1 MATLHPV
8 SYTHLDVYKR
18 QNEGWVD
25 AEVKMAEKYEGFAF
39 EAGKQYTLQVIGN
52 NKICIT
58 DGTTPEEEEGF
69 EKSKDPFAYTHAAST
84 KLFVKCKYQRP
95 FTSIHVNIAD

>member
-1 MATLHPV
+1 MANLGIIEIYGT
-8 SYTHLDVYKR
+8 
-18 QNEGWVD
+18 EGWVD
-25 AEVKMAEKYEGFAF
+25 AEAKMAEKYEGFAF
-39 EAGKQYTLQVIGN
+39 EA
-52 NKICIT
+52 